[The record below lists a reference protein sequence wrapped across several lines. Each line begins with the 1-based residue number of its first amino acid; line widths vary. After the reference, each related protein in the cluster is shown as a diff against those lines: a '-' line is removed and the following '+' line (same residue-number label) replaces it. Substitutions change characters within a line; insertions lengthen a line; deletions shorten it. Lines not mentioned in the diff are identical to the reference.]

1 MAVTDDQIKRH
12 RHKWQLVGVLLG
24 THGESGYEWRCDR
37 CHHAVIVPAD
47 TPTVFDRNG
56 VPDCEG

>member
-1 MAVTDDQIKRH
+1 VAVTDDQIKRH

-37 CHHAVIVPAD
+37 CHHVQTTDGLIGTHPD
-47 TPTVFDRNG
+47 TS
-56 VPDCEG
+56 DCEG